1 MKVKLRAALIL
12 VAVVSFGQSPDA
24 PVPPNAAE
32 QGRIVVALRKS
43 AMRYQGQLP
52 DFVCTKVTTRSVDP
66 TGTGDHLKQRDVL
79 EEHVAFSG
87 GRAVYTL
94 LKVDNKPTKKRHDK
108 IGGMSEDGLLAMALV
123 PAYLFGPRAPVS
135 FEWKRWD
142 TIDGKPAHVIEYQVQ
157 PSVTNY
163 PDGRTPFLLGFY
175 GLAWVGASDNSL
187 MRLEEHDD
195 GPVGYPIQG
204 GGNTMDFATV
214 NISGTPFLLPVRGAT
229 FGRIGKAS
237 WRNDMVFTNYGKF
250 QAETTIKFENS
261 EVANPPK

>member
-1 MKVKLRAALIL
+1 MKAFAQAALLLIPVL
-12 VAVVSFGQSPDA
+12 LSSQTPDVPA
-24 PVPPNAAE
+24 PPNAAE
-32 QGRIVVALRKS
+32 QAKIVAALRKS

-52 DFVCTKVTTRSVDP
+52 DFVCTKVTTRSVDA
-66 TGTGDHLKQRDVL
+66 TGTGDHLKQRDIL

-94 LKVDNKPTKKRHDK
+94 LKLDNKPTKKRHDK

-135 FEWKRWD
+135 FQWKRWD

-175 GLAWVGASDNSL
+175 GLAWVSATDNSL
-187 MRLEEHDD
+187 IRLEEHDD
-195 GPVGYPIQG
+195 PPAGYPIQD

-214 NISGTPFLLPVRGAT
+214 KISGTAFLLPVRGAT

-237 WRNDMVFTNYGKF
+237 WRNNMEFTNYGKF
-250 QAETTIKFENS
+250 QAETTIKFEDS
-261 EVANPPK
+261 PNPPK

>member
-1 MKVKLRAALIL
+1 MKAFAQAALLLIPVL
-12 VAVVSFGQSPDA
+12 LSAQTPDVPA
-24 PVPPNAAE
+24 PPNAAE
-32 QGRIVVALRKS
+32 QAKIVAALRKS

-52 DFVCTKVTTRSVDP
+52 DFVCTKVTTRSVDA
-66 TGTGDHLKQRDVL
+66 TGTGDHLKQRDIL

-94 LKVDNKPTKKRHDK
+94 LKLDNKPTKKRHDK

-135 FEWKRWD
+135 FQWKRWD

-175 GLAWVGASDNSL
+175 GLAWVSATDNSL
-187 MRLEEHDD
+187 IRLEEHDD
-195 GPVGYPIQG
+195 PPAGYPIQD

-214 NISGTPFLLPVRGAT
+214 KISGTAFLLPVRGAT

-237 WRNDMVFTNYGKF
+237 WRNNMEFTNYGKF
-250 QAETTIKFENS
+250 QAETTIKFEDS
-261 EVANPPK
+261 PNPPK

>member
-1 MKVKLRAALIL
+1 MRVLAQTVLLSATALLYAQTSPAPIL
-12 VAVVSFGQSPDA
+12 
-24 PVPPNAAE
+24 PNSVDQTKIIA
-32 QGRIVVALRKS
+32 ALRKS

-66 TGTGDHLKQRDVL
+66 TGTGQHLKPRDVL

-94 LKVDNKPTKKRHDK
+94 LKVDNKPTKKRHGN

-135 FEWKRWD
+135 FDWKRWD
-142 TIDGKPAHVIEYQVQ
+142 IVDGKPAHVIEYQVQ

-175 GLAWVGASDNSL
+175 GSAWVSASDNSL
-187 MRLEEHDD
+187 IRLEEHDD
-195 GPVGYPIQG
+195 GPVGYPIQN
-204 GGNTMDFATV
+204 GGNTMDFAAV
-214 NISGTPFLLPVRGAT
+214 NISGTSFLLPVRGAT
-229 FGRIGKAS
+229 YGRIGKAS
-237 WRNDMVFTNYGKF
+237 WRNDMEFTNYGKF
-250 QAETTIKFENS
+250 QAETSIKFEDS
-261 EVANPPK
+261 GTATSPK